1 MSKLNLNVLRWIF
14 RAWRYRLVIEKHE
27 IQFMLNH
34 LKLGYTAIDIGAHK
48 GAYTYWMSK
57 YVGKEGRVFSF
68 EPQPELHNQL
78 VSLIKHSNNKNIYLE
93 ASALSSTKGKDT
105 MKIPGGGTSPSASI
119 INKKSQNISETISIK
134 KTTLD
139 DYFCKKNQ
147 IPVNFIKCDAEGH
160 ELEVLKGGE
169 QLLRKF
175 HPIISL
181 ESEARHCG
189 IDNVMSVFNF
199 LNKLDYKGFF
209 VDGGSML
216 SLDNF
221 NIEKHQLN
229 NDEKNYVNNFFFI
242 PKQ

>member
-1 MSKLNLNVLRWIF
+1 MSKLNLNVIRWIF
-14 RAWRYRLVIEKHE
+14 RAWRYRLVVEKYE

-34 LKLGYTAIDIGAHK
+34 LKLGYTAVDIGAHK

-68 EPQPELHNQL
+68 EPQPVLYNQL
-78 VSLIKHSNNKNIYLE
+78 VSLIKHSNNKNINLE
-93 ASALSSTKGKDT
+93 ASALSSAKGKDT
-105 MKIPGGGTSPSASI
+105 MKIPGGGTSPSASL
-119 INKKSQNISETISIK
+119 INKKSQNISETILIK

-139 DYFCKKNQ
+139 DYFYKKNQ
-147 IPVNFIKCDAEGH
+147 IPVNFIKCDVEGH

-181 ESEARHCG
+181 ESEARHRG
-189 IDNVMSVFNF
+189 IDNVISVFDF

-229 NDEKNYVNNFFFI
+229 NNEKKYINNFFFI

>member
-1 MSKLNLNVLRWIF
+1 M
-14 RAWRYRLVIEKHE
+14 
-27 IQFMLNH
+27 
-34 LKLGYTAIDIGAHK
+34 
-48 GAYTYWMSK
+48 
-57 YVGKEGRVFSF
+57 
-68 EPQPELHNQL
+68 
-78 VSLIKHSNNKNIYLE
+78 
-93 ASALSSTKGKDT
+93 
-105 MKIPGGGTSPSASI
+105 
-119 INKKSQNISETISIK
+119 
-134 KTTLD
+134 D
-139 DYFCKKNQ
+139 DYFYKKNQ
-147 IPVNFIKCDAEGH
+147 IPVNFIKCDVEGH

-229 NDEKNYVNNFFFI
+229 
-242 PKQ
+242 